1 MASGKDAQIMWA
13 VETTAG
19 TIVTPT
25 AAAWLVED
33 GLEITDERVESAGV
47 IQGRRGIASDQ
58 WAPGAITVEG
68 SLGFELMNRGLGKLF
83 RAMFGGYSTGAE
95 SGGKYPH
102 TFTPGDTSDD
112 SLTVQV
118 GVPAVG
124 GTVHPKTA
132 GGVGVTSWELACAA
146 GEIATLNLDV
156 VGMNGHIGSRVV
168 TDGVINSTTLLT
180 SATAV
185 FSAKDV
191 GKPISATGIPTGTTI
206 ASVTSAT
213 NIVLSAAA
221 SATASSVSVTIGKAL
236 ATASYPAAS
245 FPLSFTGGTVS
256 IGGSSVDV
264 TSATV
269 SVDMGKATDRRFL
282 GRRGIK
288 QAIDQGLWTVD
299 GELEIEFESL
309 TQWDRFQ
316 DGSEFALV
324 LAFAAGT
331 TGAGTDTVTVTM
343 NVRYDGGT
351 PMVGGTDIVPQTVP
365 FKAVGDTD
373 AEMITCV
380 LVNSDTTP

>member
-33 GLEITDERVESAGV
+33 GLEINDERVESAGIV
-47 IQGRRGIASDQ
+47 QGRRGIASDQ

-68 SLGFELMNRGLGKLF
+68 SLGFELLNRGLGKLF
-83 RAMFGGYSTGAE
+83 RAMFGGINTTGA
-95 SGGKYPH
+95 GPYTH
-102 TFTPGDTSDD
+102 TYTPGDTSDD

-132 GGVGVTSWELACAA
+132 GGVAVTSWELACAA

-168 TDGVINSTTLLT
+168 TDGVLNSTTLVT
-180 SATAV
+180 SATAA

-191 GKPISATGIPTGTTI
+191 GKPIYGTGIPAGATI

-213 NIVLSAAA
+213 NIVISAAA
-221 SATASSVSVTIGKAL
+221 TATGGSVTVTIGTAL
-236 ATASYPAAS
+236 ATASYVAS
-245 FPLSFTGGTVS
+245 TVPLSFTGGTVT
-256 IGGSSVDV
+256 IGGSAVDV
-264 TSATV
+264 MSATV
-269 SVDMGKATDRRFL
+269 AADLGKATDRRFL

-331 TGAGTDTVTVTM
+331 SSVTVTM

-351 PMVGGTDIVPQTVP
+351 PTVGGTDIVPQTVP

-380 LVNSDTTP
+380 LINSDSAA

>member
-1 MASGKDAQIMWA
+1 MASGKDAQIGWA

-25 AAAWLVED
+25 AFAWLVED
-33 GLEITDERVESAGV
+33 GLEINDERVESAGI
-47 IQGRRGIASDQ
+47 IQGRRGLASGQ

-83 RAMFGGYSTGAE
+83 RAMFGGVNTTG
-95 SGGKYPH
+95 SGPYTH

-132 GGVGVTSWELACAA
+132 GGVAVTSWELACAA

-156 VGMNGHIGSRVV
+156 VAMNGHMGSRAVS
-168 TDGVINSTTLLT
+168 DGVLNSTTTVT
-180 SATAV
+180 SATAA
-185 FSAKDV
+185 FSQKDV
-191 GKPISATGIPTGTTI
+191 GKPISATGIPAGATI
-206 ASVTSAT
+206 ASVTNST
-213 NIVLSAAA
+213 TIILSAAA
-221 SATASSVSVTIGKAL
+221 TATASSVAVTIGKAL
-236 ATASYPAAS
+236 ATASYPAS
-245 FPLSFTGGTVS
+245 SVPLSFTGGTVT
-256 IGGSSVDV
+256 IGGSAVDV

-309 TQWDRFQ
+309 TQWDRFA

-324 LAFAAGT
+324 LAFTSGS
-331 TGAGTDTVTVTM
+331 DTVTVTM
-343 NVRYDGGT
+343 NVRYDAAAV
-351 PMVGGTDIVPQTVP
+351 MVGGTDIVPQTVG
-365 FKAVGDTD
+365 FKAVSDTD
-373 AEMITCV
+373 GGMITAV
-380 LVNSDTTP
+380 LVNSDSTP